1 MNIFEWAEEYEGAD
15 YYEMSTGRTFLC
27 SQYMRAKRFG
37 LPAPGIYVIEPDGS
51 TSIVFAPETE
61 VKNNKNDVF
70 EWNEHDD
77 EEYDYRAHFSNSAR
91 EWFKKHSNMIG
102 KIGSGS
108 SICINWKHQKG

>member
-70 EWNEHDD
+70 E
-77 EEYDYRAHFSNSAR
+77 FSDSDR
-91 EWFKKHSNMIG
+91 EKMEQLGYPGNNKRLLITD
-102 KIGSGS
+102 I
-108 SICINWKHQKG
+108 